1 MLWSNMA
8 FRDIIEC
15 RAQGKDLCL
24 PVGVTGIDSRHK
36 GFSTLNREAILY
48 DIPIGSKDSS
58 SEIA

>member
-1 MLWSNMA
+1 MA

-24 PVGVTGIDSRHK
+24 PVGMTGIGSRHK

-48 DIPIGSKDSS
+48 DISIGSKDES